1 MAMKKLTELETL
13 SAISD
18 GAYVIVTDT
27 VQDADGTDKE
37 RVRKVLVSTLLNA
50 LNNGLKNASE
60 EIKSLKEQL
69 EKGYVAEL
77 EAVDGGLKVVYSDG
91 SEKVL
96 DGIGGGS
103 GVGFT
108 SWNYDEDTHY
118 LHIRDADGLD
128 VLDPVYIPGGGGGA
142 ASGSK
147 LTFTITSGGSV
158 TTTEDAESIP
168 VTVLFR
174 SVDTVSDTETGS
186 GTLQIFKGSTA
197 VRAMT
202 LTQGE
207 TTIDVKEFVTTGTNA
222 LKFVMT
228 DSYGASATRPLTV
241 TVESLTLAWNLEKTM
256 KNSGDLTVYLTPN
269 GSGEKTI
276 RLLVDGSVYSTDTV
290 TTTGR
295 RLTKTITGL
304 THGAHTVEAYAELSV
319 AGALLESN
327 RISCCVAQ
335 IEEGDATPVVAAAVS
350 AAQVAQFTT
359 VSVVHRCIDPSENP
373 APVSYLVNG
382 VVYKTD
388 TLDQSETTWDY
399 RPTTTGSITLGI
411 LCGTTLWE
419 QAVQVTAI
427 GAAVEEVTNGLACKV
442 DPAAMPSL
450 EEWSCGGYTLT
461 PSDNFDFVNGGIVT
475 DGDGVRC
482 IRITAGTRLT
492 LDYPLF
498 GGDARR
504 AGLEAKIIYKTTECS
519 DKDAIIISCMSSGV
533 GLTVQANK
541 VTMTG
546 NQTTAEL
553 STCEGL
559 KAELDLNIQ
568 PDTGDRLMQLWESA
582 STFSYRQYAA
592 DEVFSQTEPE
602 SIVFGSDDADLY
614 LYLFRAYTRDLTDEE
629 LKANYIFDGTSGA
642 DILDRHDR
650 NDIYD
655 GTGNIDV
662 EKAAEK
668 NPKAHFIT
676 VHADR
681 MTVGKKDTVYGT
693 ISHIYAAGGGEHRF
707 TAPMKM
713 VVQGT
718 SSVEHAETAG
728 GNLKFTLTD
737 GITLEDGTHKDGYAM
752 HGEENSIPVTVLNY
766 KKNIASEDHIV
777 NMMCQEW
784 YQRYQ
789 PTIRPERQADPRVRD
804 CMEACMCAVFF
815 HNTGS
820 SAVKVGPDTVQPDE
834 TIFFGLGNLCTD
846 KDAVEAYQYEP
857 IVIEVKNNT
866 EPQVRFKSA
875 ENVKV
880 DGGNFE
886 FRYLNTEVFSEE
898 QAEALFQQLAAWVCS
913 CDYTQAT
920 GEMMPET
927 VTYGG
932 QTYAADTEEYRKA
945 KWKAELADHFDVP
958 GLLFHH
964 NDTLFHLLRDNRAK
978 NMFFSYR
985 TDTGT
990 WSVKFNWDNDTG
1002 HCRNNEGY
1010 IDIEP
1015 GYLDFDTIGTADV
1028 FNGADNVLFTNLRE
1042 CNWEELQAAYLDR
1055 EAAGAWDID
1064 DLYSYAMENQSSLCE
1079 ALWIE
1084 DAEHNAIRTMQNLG
1098 TTAYL
1103 ERATGRLRMHLKKS
1117 LTFQKVLVDSYYCA
1131 TASTSD
1137 SASFRGYTPK
1147 EWTGVA
1153 PSGLFRLVPYTDMFI
1168 NILAGSTKYRVR
1180 AYAGQETVIDIS
1192 ANLND
1197 TEIYLRDAKWI
1208 KSIGDLSAMYLG
1220 QFEASKLVRNKR
1232 FLIGSSVEG
1241 YYNTNFTTATF
1252 DNCAKMEEVNMG
1264 GLINAKRA
1272 FDFSKN
1278 IYLKTIYTKGS
1289 GVTGLTFAKNGSL
1302 ETAQLNAIASLYC
1315 SGLRNLSEISFEG
1328 MDNLT
1333 SLTIEN
1339 CPRLDSYSLVA
1350 QAENLTHVR
1359 LLDIAW
1365 STTIA
1370 GYDVLMRL
1378 HKIRGKDD
1386 DGYDTEHGVV
1396 TGAAYLSTISPSKL
1410 AELQEK
1416 VPEVEITYGAML
1428 EEYTVTFKND
1438 DGTVLYETTTER
1450 GGSVADPIA
1459 AGKITEPAK
1468 EPDVENVYS
1477 FWKWDTA
1484 FNYIVQDTTVT
1495 ALYAAV
1501 TRTYTVR
1508 YLVDGVP
1515 QETYTVDAH
1524 GSCNFGGDDPTLG
1537 GYLFAG
1543 WDNQATD
1550 VVEDMEI
1557 HAVFIYP
1564 VLPESVKDMTEFDF
1578 LYSDDPEDNAAYTME
1593 EFAGIILTGSAKT
1606 YFAKMDLA
1614 KIVPNSSA
1622 IADSAIIVQVEAFN
1636 HYRIADGSGEFAGIS
1651 WGMVGIL
1658 NANRQMNTSNTNA
1671 GGWPE
1676 CKMRSWLNETLFPTL
1691 PPFWRSL
1698 IKKVVVLS
1706 SVGET
1711 KADIVQSEDWLY
1723 LRSHAEMGWDTSAV
1737 PYKNEVDAKAEE
1749 IALTV
1754 YTDNNSK
1761 IKKYYN
1767 GTGTAAGWWLRSPEA
1782 STSTS
1787 FRAVST
1793 GGGAANSTASASY
1806 GVSFGFST

>member
-1 MAMKKLTELETL
+1 MAIKKLTELETL
-13 SAISD
+13 SGLTSD
-18 GAYVIVTDT
+18 AYVIVTDT
-27 VQDADGTDKE
+27 VKDEDGKSTE
-37 RVRKVLVSTLLNA
+37 RVRRVLASTLLSA
-50 LNNGLKNASE
+50 LNTGLNNANE
-60 EIKSLKEQL
+60 EINKLKTQL
-69 EKGYVAEL
+69 AEGYVAEL
-77 EAVDGGLKVVYSDG
+77 EAVDSGMKVIYNDG

-96 DGIGGGS
+96 EGIGGSSG

-108 SWNYDEDTHY
+108 TWDYDEVTHY

-128 VLDPVYIPGGGGGA
+128 VLDPVYIPGGGGA
-142 ASGSK
+142 ASGST
-147 LTFTITSGGSV
+147 LTFSITSGGSI
-158 TTTEDAESIP
+158 TATEDAESIH

-174 SVDTVSDTETGS
+174 SIDTVSEAATGA

-202 LTQGE
+202 LAQGE
-207 TTIDVKEFVTTGTNA
+207 TTIDVKEFVATGTNS

-228 DSYGASATRPLTV
+228 DAYGASATRPLTV
-241 TVESLTLAWNLEKTM
+241 TVESLTLTWNLEKTV
-256 KNSGDLTVYLTPN
+256 KNSGDLVIYLTPN
-269 GSGEKTI
+269 GSGSKTV
-276 RLLVDGSVYSTDTV
+276 RLLVDGSEYSTDTV

-295 RLTKTITGL
+295 RLTKTVTGL
-304 THGAHTVEAYAELSV
+304 AHGAHTVEAYAELNV

-327 RISCCVAQ
+327 RLFCCVAQ
-335 IEEGDATPVVAAAVS
+335 IEDGNTAPVVAGAVS
-350 AAQVAQFTT
+350 AAEVAQFTT
-359 VSVVHRCIDPSENP
+359 VSVVHRVIDPTANP
-373 APVSYLVNG
+373 AQVSYLVNG
-382 VVYKTD
+382 TVYKTD

-411 LCGTTLWE
+411 LCGDTLWE
-419 QAVQVTAI
+419 QAVQVTAL
-427 GAAVEEVTNGLACKV
+427 GAAVEEVTNGLVCKV
-442 DPAAMPSL
+442 EPAVMTSL
-450 EEWSCGGYTLT
+450 EDWSYGGYTMT

-475 DGDGVRC
+475 DGEGVRC

-504 AGLEAKIIYKTTECS
+504 AGLEAKIIYKTTDCS
-519 DKDAIIISCMSSGV
+519 DKDAVIISCLSGGV

-546 NQTTAEL
+546 NQTTATL
-553 STCEGL
+553 STCEGM

-568 PDTGDRLMQLWESA
+568 PDTGDRLMQIWESA
-582 STFSYRQYAA
+582 STFGYCQYAA
-592 DEVFSQTEPE
+592 DEVFSQSAPAP
-602 SIVFGSDDADLY
+602 IVFGSDDTDVY
-614 LYLFRAYTRDLTDEE
+614 LYLFRAYDRDLTDEE
-629 LKANYIFDGTSGA
+629 LKANFIFDGTDGA
-642 DILDRHDR
+642 DILARYDR

-655 GTGNIDV
+655 SAGNIDV
-662 EKAAEK
+662 EAAAAK

-681 MTVGKKDTVYGT
+681 MTVGKKDTVTGT
-693 ISHIYAAGGGEHRF
+693 ISHIYVEGGNEHRF

-728 GNLKFTLTD
+728 GNLKFTLTE

-789 PTIRPERQADPRVRD
+789 PTIRPERQADARVRD

-820 SAVKVGPDTVQPDE
+820 SAVKVGPDTVGPDE

-886 FRYLNTEVFSEE
+886 FRYLDTDVFSEA

-913 CDYTQAT
+913 CDFTQAT
-920 GEMMPET
+920 GEALPET

-932 QTYAADTEEYRKA
+932 QAYTADTEEYRKA

-1015 GYLDFDTIGTADV
+1015 GYLDYDTIGTADV
-1028 FNGADNVLFTNLRE
+1028 FNGADNVLFANLRE
-1042 CNWEELQAAYLDR
+1042 CNWEDLQAAYIDR
-1055 EAAGAWDID
+1055 EAAGAWNID
-1064 DLYSYAMENQSSLCE
+1064 ELYSYAMENQSCLCE

-1103 ERATGRLRMHLKKS
+1103 ERATGRLRLHLKKS
-1117 LTFQKVLVDSYYCA
+1117 LMFQKVLVDSYYCA

-1153 PSGLFRLVPYTDMFI
+1153 PSGLVSLVPYTDMFI
-1168 NILAGSTKYRVR
+1168 NILAGSTLYRVR
-1180 AYAGQETVIDIS
+1180 AYAGQAVVIDIT

-1197 TEIYLRDAKWI
+1197 TEVYVRDAKWI
-1208 KSIGDLSAMYLG
+1208 KEMGDLSALYLG
-1220 QFEASKLVRNKR
+1220 EFEASKLVRNKR

-1241 YYNTNFTTATF
+1241 YTNTNFTTATF

-1264 GLINAKRA
+1264 GLVNAKRA

-1278 IYLKTIYTKGS
+1278 VYLKTIYTKGS
-1289 GVTGLTFAKNGSL
+1289 GITGLTFAKNGRL
-1302 ETAQLNAIASLYC
+1302 ETAQLNAVASLYC
-1315 SGLRNLSEISFEG
+1315 SGLRNLREMTFEG
-1328 MDNLT
+1328 LEQLA

-1339 CPRLDSYSLVA
+1339 CPSLDSYSIA
-1350 QAENLTHVR
+1350 EQAGNLTHVR
-1359 LLDIAW
+1359 LLGIAW

-1370 GYDVLMRL
+1370 AYDVLMRL
-1378 HKIRGKDD
+1378 YSIRGKDD
-1386 DGYDTEHGVV
+1386 DGYDTEHGIV
-1396 TGAAYLSTISPSKL
+1396 TGAAYLSTISQSKL
-1410 AELQEK
+1410 KELQEK
-1416 VPEVEITYGAML
+1416 VPEVEITYGNML
-1428 EEYTVTFKND
+1428 EEYTVTFQND
-1438 DGTVLYETTTER
+1438 DGTILYEATTER

-1459 AGKITEPAK
+1459 AGKITEPTK
-1468 EPDVENVYS
+1468 EPDVENVYA

-1484 FNYIVQDTTVT
+1484 LNYIIQDTVIT
-1495 ALYAAV
+1495 AMYTAS

-1508 YLVDGVP
+1508 YLADSVVK
-1515 QETYTVDAH
+1515 ETYTVEAH
-1524 GSCNFGGDDPTLG
+1524 GSCSFAGNDPTLD
-1537 GYLFAG
+1537 GYLFNG
-1543 WDNQATD
+1543 WDKQADD
-1550 VVEDMEI
+1550 VVEDMDI
-1557 HAVFIYP
+1557 NAVFLSP
-1564 VLPESVKDMTEFDF
+1564 VLPESVKDMTGYDF
-1578 LYSDDPEDNAAYTME
+1578 LYSDDPEDNAAYTKE

-1606 YFAKMDLA
+1606 YFAKMDRA
-1614 KIVPNSSA
+1614 KMAPDSSA
-1622 IADSAIIVQVEAFN
+1622 IADSEIIVQVEAFN
-1636 HYRIADGSGEFAGIS
+1636 HYKLADGSGEFAGIF
-1651 WGMVGIL
+1651 WGMVGVL
-1658 NANRQMNTSNTNA
+1658 NTQRSMNPTASNK
-1671 GGWPE
+1671 GGWPA
-1676 CKMRSWLNETLFPTL
+1676 CAMRKWLNETLYPTL

-1706 SVGET
+1706 SAGET
-1711 KADIVQSEDWLY
+1711 KADIVQSEDWLF

-1737 PYKNEVDAKAEE
+1737 PYKNEVDAEAEE

-1754 YTDNNSK
+1754 YTDSNSK

-1767 GTGTAAGWWLRSPEA
+1767 GTGTVAHWGLRSPEA
-1782 STSTS
+1782 SSGST
-1787 FRAVST
+1787 FCGVNNA
-1793 GGGAANSTASASY
+1793 GYAPNITAYTAL
-1806 GVSFGFST
+1806 GVSLGFST